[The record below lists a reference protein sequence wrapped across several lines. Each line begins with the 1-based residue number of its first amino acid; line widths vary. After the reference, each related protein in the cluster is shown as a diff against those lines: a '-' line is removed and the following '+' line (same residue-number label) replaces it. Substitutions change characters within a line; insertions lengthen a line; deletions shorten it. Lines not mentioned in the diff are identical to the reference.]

1 MAHSDD
7 LGLVLPSTIAPH
19 QIMLLTLSP
28 KSDKVKITVE
38 RIFKILSSHFR
49 VLINEDNKSFSYKK
63 SESQIKGIPITIAIG
78 EQEIENQVIKLIL
91 RHNLDTIDVEINNEK
106 LLVTTIINQLNKLN
120 KDLFNSSQKKL
131 NTSLKEL
138 TDFNE
143 YHKLV
148 KIHKGFFIV
157 PFCDQIKCEEEIKS
171 LTGTTSRCIPLEPY
185 KKPSNCFKCQT
196 PNSV

>member
-19 QIMLLTLSP
+19 QIMLLNLSP
-28 KSDKVKITVE
+28 KSDKFKITVE

-120 KDLFNSSQKKL
+120 KDLFNSSQK
-131 NTSLKEL
+131 N
-138 TDFNE
+138 
-143 YHKLV
+143 
-148 KIHKGFFIV
+148 
-157 PFCDQIKCEEEIKS
+157 
-171 LTGTTSRCIPLEPY
+171 
-185 KKPSNCFKCQT
+185 
-196 PNSV
+196 